1 MALPTPHL
9 DVEDVISQLTLEE
22 KISLLSGRNFW
33 DTRDIPR
40 LGVPSLRFSD
50 GPNGARGQR
59 FFNGVA
65 AACMPCGTGL
75 AASWDVDLIQR
86 AGKLLGNEVIAKG
99 GHVALGPTVN
109 MQRSPLGGRG
119 FESYSED
126 PTLAGVIA
134 TAMINGIQGT
144 GVAAC
149 IKHFVCNDG
158 EHERQAVNC
167 VVSER
172 ALREIYLMPF
182 MIAQRDAKP
191 LAYMTAYNKVNG
203 LHVNED
209 KRIMEDVLRKE
220 WGFDGLIMSDWFGTY
235 SSSEAVNA
243 GMDLEMP
250 GPPRQR
256 GPNIMVAVGS
266 RKISEH
272 TIDERIRNLL
282 NLINRVSPLGFVES
296 APESTIDTPEIRQT
310 LRDLSNAG
318 VVLLKNENNI
328 LPFNKTKTV
337 AVIGPNAKIAAYC
350 GGGSASLKATYTTT
364 PFEGITA
371 HAPHAQ
377 YTLGCHAYKE
387 LPLLS
392 SMSTRE
398 DGQPGVTCR
407 FYNEPPEIADRVC
420 RDVIQYHVSDMFLPD
435 YRHPDV
441 NPELFYMDLV
451 STITPEESG
460 EYLFGCSVRGSARI
474 FVDGELVVD
483 NATVQRPGATFMGAG
498 TAEATGSKHL
508 EAGRTYKVVLHF
520 GSGATQT
527 FRKKGSTAMRG
538 GGVRMGCTR
547 EIDAQSEIEKA
558 VELARSVDQ
567 VVVVAG
573 LTAEW
578 EAEGFDRPDMDLPGH
593 TDALIRAVA
602 AANKNTAVVVQS
614 GTPVAMPWA
623 DEVSALVHASF
634 GGNEGGNA
642 IGDVVFGVVNP
653 SGKLPLTFPKR
664 LEDNP
669 AFLNFGSENGRTL
682 YGEDVYVGYR
692 YYDRARVAPL
702 FHFGHGLSYT
712 SFEYTE
718 HSVEKTDEKVS
729 VSLTVK
735 NTGSVAGA
743 SVAQVYISQQ
753 KPLIKRPPKEL
764 KRFKKVFL
772 QPGESQQ
779 VDVEVALKYATSY
792 WDEERQMWISEAGA
806 YDVLVGESSEA
817 PTLAGGFEVGK
828 TSWWL
833 GL

>member
-1 MALPTPHL
+1 MAPYL
-9 DVEDVISQLTLEE
+9 DVDALIPQLTLEE

-33 DTRDIPR
+33 ETCDIPR
-40 LGVPSLRFSD
+40 LGIPAMRFSD
-50 GPNGARGQR
+50 GPNGARGAR

-75 AASWDVDLIQR
+75 AATWDTDLIRR
-86 AGKLLGNEVIAKG
+86 AGQLLGNEIIAKG
-99 GHVALGPTVN
+99 GHVSLGPTVN

-126 PTLAGVIA
+126 PVLAG
-134 TAMINGIQGT
+134 AMASAMVNGVQGT

-172 ALREIYLMPF
+172 ALREIYLYPF
-182 MIAQRDAKP
+182 MLCQRDAKP

-209 KRIMEDVLRKE
+209 PRIMKDILQKE
-220 WGFDGLIMSDWFGTY
+220 WGFNGLIMSDWFGTY
-235 SSSEAVNA
+235 SATEAVNA
-243 GMDLEMP
+243 GLDLEMP

-272 TIDERIRNLL
+272 TIDDRIRNLF
-282 NLINRVSPLGFVES
+282 NLINRVAPLGF
-296 APESTIDTPEIRQT
+296 PENIEEKTIDTPEIRQT
-310 LRDLSNAG
+310 LRDLANAG
-318 VVLLKNENNI
+318 VVLLKNENNV
-328 LPFNKTKTV
+328 LPLKKDKTI

-350 GGGSASLKATYTTT
+350 GGGSASLKATYLTT
-364 PFEGITA
+364 PFEGIAA

-377 YTLGCHAYKE
+377 YTLGCHCYKE

-398 DGQPGVTCR
+398 DGRPGVTCR
-407 FYNEPPEIADRVC
+407 FYNEPPEVEGRVC
-420 RDVIQYHVSDMFLPD
+420 RDIVQYHVSDMFLPD
-435 YRHPDV
+435 YKHPDV

-460 EYLFGCSVRGSARI
+460 EYLFGCSVRGTARVL
-474 FVDGELVVD
+474 VDGELVVD
-483 NATVQRPGATFMGAG
+483 NATVQRPGSTFMGAG
-498 TAEATGSKHL
+498 TLEETGTKYL

-527 FRKKGSTAMRG
+527 FRKKGSTSMRG
-538 GGVRMGCTR
+538 GGVRVGCTR
-547 EIDAQSEIEKA
+547 KIDAQTEIDKA
-558 VELARSVDQ
+558 VALAKTVDQ

-573 LTAEW
+573 LTGEW
-578 EAEGFDRPDMDLPGH
+578 EAEGFDRPDMDLPGL
-593 TDALIRAVA
+593 TDALVRAVA
-602 AANKNTAVVVQS
+602 AANPNTAVVIQS
-614 GTPVAMPWA
+614 GTPVTMPWA
-623 DEVSALVHASF
+623 NEVPALVHASF
-634 GGNEGGNA
+634 GGNECGNA
-642 IGDVVFGVVNP
+642 IGDVLFGAFNP
-653 SGKLPLTFPKR
+653 CGKLPLTYPKR

-692 YYDRARVAPL
+692 YYDRAKLAPL

-712 SFEYTE
+712 SFEYTDFKVDKKGGDKVTT
-718 HSVEKTDEKVS
+718 SVTI
-729 VSLTVK
+729 K
-735 NTGSVAGA
+735 NTGAVAGA

-764 KRFKKVFL
+764 KGFKKVFL
-772 QPGESQQ
+772 EPGESKT
-779 VDVEVALKYATSY
+779 VEVEVLLKYATSY
-792 WDEERQMWISEAGA
+792 WDEERQMWISEKGA

-817 PTLAGGFEVGK
+817 PALAGTFEVEQ